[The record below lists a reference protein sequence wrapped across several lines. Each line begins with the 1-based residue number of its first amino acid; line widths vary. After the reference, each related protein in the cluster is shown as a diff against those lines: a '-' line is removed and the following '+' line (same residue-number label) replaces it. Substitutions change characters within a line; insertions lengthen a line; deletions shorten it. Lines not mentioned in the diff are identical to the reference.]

1 MANKID
7 SNVTG
12 LRFAE
17 ESSLKTLPGSP
28 VWYPL
33 EPNSYS
39 DFGGQIATVARNP
52 INPSRQRKKGVTTDL
67 DASGGFNQDLT
78 FNNTTRLL
86 QGFFFADIREKKTT
100 APMNASA
107 TAITG
112 VTGATKTY
120 AAATGL
126 LGFLASHLVMASGFG
141 VTANNGLKSVASAS
155 TASAVVIN
163 EVLAD
168 EPAPPAAAKL
178 EVVGYQF
185 TSATVDIVMNG
196 SLVRLNRASGTF
208 DFTTLGL
215 IPGEWVYV
223 GGDAAGT
230 QFANN
235 RGFARVSVIASTY
248 LEFDKVGWAPVAE
261 LGTGKT
267 IRLFFGS
274 VLKNESDPNLIKRR
288 TYQVERT
295 LGADANGT
303 MSEYLVG
310 AVPNE
315 LTLNIAQADK
325 VTMDL
330 SFVAVDNEQRTGT
343 QGVKAGTRPS
353 LTPGS
358 AFNTSSD
365 FSRIKLAL
373 ATAADAAPL
382 PLFAFATEMSVSVN
396 NNVSPNK
403 AIGVLGAFDTSAGT
417 FEVGGNLTAY
427 FADVTAVQAVRGNS
441 DVTIDIIML
450 KKNLALLW
458 DIPLLSLGDGR
469 LSVEQDQAITLP
481 LETNAAESKFNHTLL
496 FQSFSYLP
504 DVAGGL

>member
-7 SNVTG
+7 SNITG
-12 LRFAE
+12 LRYAE
-17 ESSLKTLPGSP
+17 EASLKVLPGSP
-28 VWYPL
+28 VFYPL

-39 DFGGQIATVARNP
+39 DFGGQISTVARNP

-78 FNNTTRLL
+78 INNTTRLL
-86 QGFFFADIREKKTT
+86 QGFFFADIREKFGT
-100 APMNASA
+100 APMNVAA
-107 TAITG
+107 TALTS
-112 VTGATKTY
+112 VTGSSKTY

-126 LGFLASHLVMASGFG
+126 AGFLAKSIVLASGFG
-141 VTANNGLKSVASAS
+141 IAANNGIKTVASKTS
-155 TASAVVIN
+155 GTVVVN
-163 EVLAD
+163 ETVAD
-168 EPAPPAAAKL
+168 EASPPAAAFL
-178 EVVGYQF
+178 QTIGFEFASADLTVVLNGTLARL
-185 TSATVDIVMNG
+185 TSATIDM
-196 SLVRLNRASGTF
+196 
-208 DFTTLGL
+208 TTLGL
-215 IPGEWVYV
+215 IPGEWIYL

-230 QFANN
+230 TFASVNK
-235 RGFARVSVIASTY
+235 GFARIGAIAATY
-248 LEFDKVGWAPVAE
+248 IELDKTSWVPIADA
-261 LGTGKT
+261 GTGKT
-267 IRLFFGS
+267 IRIFFGS
-274 VLKNESDPNLIKRR
+274 VLKNESDPSLIKRR

-295 LGADANGT
+295 LGNDTNGV

-330 SFVAVDNEQRTGT
+330 TFVAVDNEQRTGAT
-343 QGVKAGTRPS
+343 GVKTGTRPS
-353 LTPGS
+353 LAPAS

-365 FSRIKLAL
+365 FSRIKLSL
-373 ATAADAAPL
+373 VSVLDSAPV
-382 PLFAFATEMSVSVN
+382 PLFAFATEMTLSVN

-450 KKNLALLW
+450 KKNLAMLW

-469 LSVEQDQAITLP
+469 LAVEQDQAITLP
-481 LETNAAESKFNHTLL
+481 LETNAAESKFGSTLL

-504 DVAGGL
+504 DAAGGV

>member
-17 ESSLKTLPGSP
+17 EASLKTLPGSP

-78 FNNTTRLL
+78 FNNTTRLM

-100 APMNASA
+100 VPMNTAA
-107 TAITG
+107 TPITG
-112 VTGATKTY
+112 VTGASKTY
-120 AAATGL
+120 AAAAGL
-126 LGFLASHLVMASGFG
+126 TGFLANQLIMASGFG

-155 TASAVVIN
+155 TATAVVIN
-163 EVLAD
+163 EVISD
-168 EPAPPAAAKL
+168 EASPPAAAKL
-178 EVVGYQF
+178 EAVGYQF
-185 TSATVDIVMNG
+185 ASATLDVTMNG

-208 DFTTLGL
+208 DMTTLGL

-235 RGFARVSVIASTY
+235 RGFARIGVIDATY
-248 LEFDKVGWAPVAE
+248 IEFDKVSWTPQAE
-261 LGTGKT
+261 VGTGKT

-274 VLKNESDPNLIKRR
+274 VLKNESDPSLIKRR

-330 SFVAVDNEQRTGT
+330 TFVAVDNEQRTGT
-343 QGVKAGTRPS
+343 QGVKSGTRPT
-353 LTPGS
+353 LVPGS

-373 ATAADAAPL
+373 ASSTDAAPT
-382 PLFAFATEMSVSVN
+382 PLFAFATEMSLSVN

-417 FEVGGNLTAY
+417 FEVGGSTTAY
-427 FADVTAVQAVRGNS
+427 FADVTAVQAVRNNS

-469 LSVEQDQAITLP
+469 LAVEQDQAITLP
-481 LETNAAESKFNHTLL
+481 LENNAAESKFGHTLL

-504 DVAGGL
+504 DVAGGV

>member
-17 ESSLKTLPGSP
+17 ESTLKTLPGSP

-78 FNNTTRLL
+78 FDNTTRLL

-100 APMNASA
+100 APMNTAA
-107 TAITG
+107 TPLTG
-112 VTGATKTY
+112 VTGSSKTY
-120 AAATGL
+120 AAAAGL
-126 LGFLASHLVMASGFG
+126 TGFLANQLVMASGFG

-155 TASAVVIN
+155 TATAVVIN
-163 EVLAD
+163 ETISD
-168 EPAPPAAAKL
+168 EASPPAAAKL
-178 EVVGYQF
+178 AAVGYEF
-185 TSATVDIVMNG
+185 ASATVDIAMNG
-196 SLVRLNRASGTF
+196 SLVRLSRASGTF
-208 DFTTLGL
+208 DMTTLGL
-215 IPGEWVYV
+215 IPGEWVFL

-230 QFANN
+230 KFANN
-235 RGFARVSVIASTY
+235 VGFARVSVIAATY
-248 LEFDKVGWAPVAE
+248 IEFDKVAWTPQAE
-261 LGTGKT
+261 VGTGKT
-267 IRLFFGS
+267 IRIFFGS
-274 VLKNESDPNLIKRR
+274 VLKNESDPSLIKRR

-295 LGADANGT
+295 LGQDANGT

-330 SFVAVDNEQRTGT
+330 TFVAVDNEQRTGAT
-343 QGVKAGTRPS
+343 GVKSGTRPTLS
-353 LTPGS
+353 PGA

-373 ATAADAAPL
+373 ASNTDAAPT
-382 PLFAFATEMSVSVN
+382 PLFAFATEMSLSVN

-403 AIGVLGAFDTSAGT
+403 ALGVLGAFDTSAGT
-417 FEVGGNLTAY
+417 FEVGGNMTAY
-427 FADVTAVQAVRGNS
+427 FADVTAVQAVRNNS
-441 DVTIDIIML
+441 DVTVDVIML

-458 DIPLLSLGDGR
+458 DIPLLALGDGR
-469 LSVEQDQAITLP
+469 LAVEQDQAITLP

-504 DVAGGL
+504 DVAGGV

>member
-1 MANKID
+1 MANKVD

-17 ESSLKTLPGSP
+17 EATLKVLPGSP
-28 VWYPL
+28 VFYPL

-78 FNNTTRLL
+78 FDNTTRLL
-86 QGFFFADIREKKTT
+86 QGFFFADIREKKTS
-100 APMNASA
+100 APMNVAA
-107 TAITG
+107 TALTS
-112 VTGATKTY
+112 VTGSSKTY
-120 AAATGL
+120 AAASGMTGY
-126 LGFLASHLVMASGFG
+126 LASQLIMASGFG

-155 TASAVVIN
+155 TSTDVVVN
-163 EVLAD
+163 EAIAD
-168 EPAPPAAAKL
+168 EASPPAAAKL
-178 EVVGYQF
+178 TTVGYQF
-185 TSATVDIVMNG
+185 ASATADITMNG
-196 SLVRLNRASGTF
+196 SLVRINRASGSF

-215 IPGEWVYV
+215 IPGEWVFV
-223 GGDAAGT
+223 GGDAGTT
-230 QFANN
+230 QFTNN
-235 RGFARVSVIASTY
+235 RGFARVAVVAASY
-248 LEFDKVGWAPVAE
+248 LEFDKVGWTPQAE
-261 LGTGKT
+261 TGTGKT

-274 VLKNESDPNLIKRR
+274 VLKNESDPALIKRR
-288 TYQVERT
+288 TYHVERT

-343 QGVKAGTRPS
+343 QGVKSGTRPS
-353 LTPGS
+353 LSPGS

-373 ATAADAAPL
+373 ATADDAAPV
-382 PLFAFATEMSVSVN
+382 PLFAFATEMSLSVN

-417 FEVGGNLTAY
+417 FEVGGNMTAY

-441 DVTIDIIML
+441 DVTVDIIML
-450 KKNLALLW
+450 KKNFALLW

-469 LSVEQDQAITLP
+469 LSVEQDQSITLP